1 MINDINVNSNSNLL
15 KYFQWFLDR
24 ALGQAENQGRVD
36 QFKDGRER
44 QEEGFGRPQ
53 LQTAR
58 NKISLRYPRTG
69 FR

>member
-1 MINDINVNSNSNLL
+1 MINDINVNSNLL
-15 KYFQWFLDR
+15 KFFSCQWVSDR
-24 ALGQAENQGRVD
+24 ALGQAENQGRID

-44 QEEGFGRPQ
+44 QEEGLGRPQ

>member
-1 MINDINVNSNSNLL
+1 MINDINVNYNLL
-15 KYFQWFLDR
+15 KSIQWFSDR
-24 ALGQAENQGRVD
+24 ALGQAENEGRVD

-44 QEEGFGRPQ
+44 QEEGLGRPQ